1 MYFLIL
7 NFAHPAMAHVV
18 VIYNNVPDRSLL
30 AQDLKSELGLLQ
42 VADGVAAAL
51 RARHRVTVLP
61 FTGDVVLLGEQL
73 RTLNPDAVFN
83 LFEGVFGFSQ
93 SEVFV
98 PITLDLLG
106 IPYTGSP
113 AKTLET
119 CVKKSLTKKI
129 LLRRSIPTPPF
140 QVFAVGAPIEPQ
152 LPFPIFVKPDCE
164 DASLGISNDSVVY
177 TPEQL
182 ESQVKAIWQ
191 KFSQPA
197 LCETFIDGREFNVAI
212 LGDPDYEQT
221 IAHPFAPKV
230 LPISEIC
237 FDTMPAGYQHIVS
250 YNAKWED
257 SSVEYRETKPVCPAP
272 IDLKLELELKQIA
285 LRTFHAMGCRDYARI
300 DFRYSHD
307 GKLYVIDVNPNPD
320 ISPDAGF
327 ARSAHAGGY
336 SYEQLI
342 ETIADFALNRKT
354 HPNTD

>member
-1 MYFLIL
+1 LYFLIL

-30 AQDLKSELGLLQ
+30 AQDLKSELGLLHA
-42 VADGVAAAL
+42 ADGVAAAL

-61 FTGDVVLLGEQL
+61 FTGDVILLGEQL
-73 RTLNPDAVFN
+73 RVLKPDAVFN

-152 LPFPIFVKPDCE
+152 LSFPIFVKPDCE

-182 ESQVKAIWQ
+182 ESQVKVIWQ

-197 LCETFIDGREFNVAI
+197 LCEAFIDGREFNVAI
-212 LGDPDYEQT
+212 LGDPDYEQI

-257 SSVEYRETKPVCPAP
+257 SSIEYRETKPVCPAP

-327 ARSAHAGGY
+327 ARSAHAAGY
-336 SYEQLI
+336 SYAQLI
-342 ETIADFALNRKT
+342 QTIADFALNRK
-354 HPNTD
+354 PQNID